1 LSLDCETA
9 NGVEV
14 QGGASAIRDCRLL
27 PLSSLKGWDRFKPA
41 ALGY

>member
-14 QGGASAIRDCRLL
+14 QGGASAIRDCHLL
-27 PLSSLKGWDRFKPA
+27 PLSSLKGGPVKPA
-41 ALGY
+41 GLGC